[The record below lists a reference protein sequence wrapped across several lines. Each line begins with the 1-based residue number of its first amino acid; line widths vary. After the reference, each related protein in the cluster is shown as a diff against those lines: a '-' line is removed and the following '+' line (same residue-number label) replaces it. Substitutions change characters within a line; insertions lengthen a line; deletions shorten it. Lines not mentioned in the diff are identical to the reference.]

1 MWTQVGDD
9 AVRQAKPVSDV
20 VKQLDCLLRYS
31 LDQGFVFDPLGE
43 FVDVDVDPAETSR
56 HGLEGPDHIQSL
68 ACKGPRHRNHLQG
81 LSQDVDLLSKKLTIL
96 TPVNECFCIGDG

>member
-1 MWTQVGDD
+1 MN
-9 AVRQAKPVSDV
+9 DV
-20 VKQLDCLLRYS
+20 IKQLSRLLHCS

-68 ACKGPRHRNHLQG
+68 ACKGPRRMNRLQG
-81 LSQDVDLLSKKLTIL
+81 LGQDMDLLSKKLTVL
-96 TPVNECFCIGDG
+96 TPTNECLSVSDS